1 MTVRDVIR
9 ICRLAGVFLPGVVVP
24 FRRRV
29 HMRVALVADGPVVV
43 PERHALPGRD
53 GRQGLQWHGKRDQ
66 HCNER
71 AHELQQHVGIL
82 PERFDA
88 QAV

>member
-1 MTVRDVIR
+1 MTVRDVIHV
-9 ICRLAGVFLPGVVVP
+9 CRLVGVFVPGVVVP
-24 FRRRV
+24 FGRRV
-29 HMRVALVADGPVVV
+29 HMRVAVLADGPVIV

-53 GRQGLQWHGKRDQ
+53 GRQGLQRHGKRDQ

-71 AHELQQHVGIL
+71 AQELSQHVGIL